1 MGDKAK
7 SDKSDKAVPGW
18 KRRFLTGSVKRA
30 IRYTAWTVF
39 GGAVMGLI
47 VAVKFLN
54 SKPDLS
60 VWHEVRLKE
69 EFKASDDLESFSDYL
84 ALEDRLFDEL
94 EEKVYAEISPEN
106 ALALNRYSRGS
117 VADPRRWPNNWNR
130 SFELTA
136 PDAPAG
142 VLALHGM
149 SDSPYSVRSI
159 GQKLHASGAWV
170 VGLRIP
176 GHGTAPSG
184 LLKTKWEDMDA
195 AVRLAMK
202 HLQEQ
207 LPGKP
212 IYIVGYSNGGALA
225 VQYALETLRD
235 DALPKAEGLVLLS
248 PEIGITPVA
257 ALAVWQSRLGHVLGL
272 KKLAWNSVLP
282 EYEPFKYGSF
292 ALNAAVQARRLTVEI
307 RKGLGRAAKVGDLD
321 RFPPVLAFQSAVDAT
336 VSASALVEVLF
347 NALPDNRHEMV
358 LFDLNRMAE
367 VEALLSTD
375 LSSAHSAITSS
386 EARTFTYNLVTN
398 RDAATQEVVS
408 KIWPIGSGDPQVT
421 DLGLAWP
428 HRVFSLSH
436 VALPFPESDPVYG
449 GPGADESPGIA
460 VGDVT
465 LRGERGVLK
474 VPMGALMRLRWNP
487 FYSYVE
493 QRMVDFVGL
502 GETAPT
508 P

>member
-1 MGDKAK
+1 MAENENSK
-7 SDKSDKAVPGW
+7 VGW
-18 KRRFLTGSVKRA
+18 KRRFLTGSVKRGL
-30 IRYTAWTVF
+30 RYAAWTLF
-39 GGAVMGLI
+39 GGTVMFVIAAVM
-47 VAVKFLN
+47 FLN

-60 VWHEVRLKE
+60 VWHEARLSE
-69 EFKASDDLESFSDYL
+69 EFKESRNLESFGDYL
-84 ALEDRLFDEL
+84 ALEDKLFKEL
-94 EEKVYAEISPEN
+94 EDKVYDEVGATDAVS
-106 ALALNRYSRGS
+106 LNRYSRGS
-117 VADPRRWPNNWNR
+117 IADPLRWPTNWNR
-130 SFELTA
+130 SFELSA
-136 PDAPAG
+136 PDARVG

-149 SDSPYSVRSI
+149 SDSPYSMRSI

-202 HLQEQ
+202 HLQEK

-225 VQYALETLRD
+225 VQYALETLND
-235 DALPKAEGLVLLS
+235 GSLPKAAGLVLMS

-307 RKGLGRAAKVGDLD
+307 RKRLEKAAEAGGLDE
-321 RFPPVLAFQSAVDAT
+321 FPPVLAFQSAVDAT
-336 VSASALVEVLF
+336 VAASALVEVLF
-347 NALPDNRHEMV
+347 NSLPENRHEMV
-358 LFDLNRMAE
+358 LFDLNRTAE

-375 LSSAHSAITSS
+375 LSSAHNAITSNK
-386 EARTFTYNLVTN
+386 ARSFTYTLITN
-398 RDAATQEVVS
+398 HDERTQEVVS
-408 KIWPIGSGDPQVT
+408 KIWPIGSGDPQVA
-421 DLGLAWP
+421 DLGLSWP

-449 GPGADESPGIA
+449 GPNADESPGIA

-465 LRGERGVLK
+465 LRGERGVLQ

-487 FYSYVE
+487 FYPYIERRAVE
-493 QRMVDFVGL
+493 FVGL
-502 GETAPT
+502 GESGTT